1 VGLDIGEPNV
11 AKSTEAHFEVKVK
24 GPQNKGT
31 MYFWADRPTDK
42 DKWQISRLE
51 LELQNDDKRLVVIKP
66 KDSQPEVNQVA

>member
-1 VGLDIGEPNV
+1 M
-11 AKSTEAHFEVKVK
+11 K

-31 MYFWADRPTDK
+31 MYFWADRPSDK

-66 KDSQPEVNQVA
+66 LDNQTVANELI